1 MGKTKY
7 TNVKKSS
14 KRFPAN
20 GGCMKIFLASRSNET
35 SYKNFLSIIESG
47 VDYTLLEPY
56 LDKGNKGN
64 K

>member
-1 MGKTKY
+1 
-7 TNVKKSS
+7 
-14 KRFPAN
+14 
-20 GGCMKIFLASRSNET
+20 MKIFLASRSNET